1 MLNWQGTG
9 LSVMEMS
16 HRGKDFR
23 QIAEHTRNSLRAML
37 SIPDDFEVLITQG
50 GPEMQ
55 HSALCYNLLG
65 QHKTIN
71 FVVTGED
78 STAAMREMAKFASVN
93 VVCDATNQ
101 PALINSPNWSANKN
115 ADFCHIVDD
124 DKSSGIELQEMT

>member
-1 MLNWQGTG
+1 MD
-9 LSVMEMS
+9 MS
-16 HRGKDFR
+16 HLSGEFR
-23 QIAEHTRNSLRAML
+23 RIADQTRSNLRAML
-37 SIPDDFEVLITQG
+37 AIPEDFEVFVMRG

-65 QHKTIN
+65 RHKTIN

-78 STAAMREMAKFASVN
+78 SRLAMKEMAKFASIN

-101 PALINSPNWSANKN
+101 PALINSLNWSVNKD

-124 DKSSGIELQEMT
+124 DKSSGIEL